1 MDSEILSSTPKDN
14 VSKDAPNQIQLNI
27 LQSNFRFYHAWTPSS
42 FEEYERPLGR
52 DNDTA
57 GGSESNQAADSIVVS
72 GISSM
77 TRDDFGEQ
85 SIRDFFSAFGSVVD
99 VNQTDEMAYV
109 VTFERG
115 SDGVK
120 NTIDSQP
127 IKMFGGVIHVREIQT
142 SSGYTVPQFQEKK
155 LSNKK
160 TFPLIVASPRDGPWY
175 VKPKPSEKL
184 YMKPSANTSSPGQIT
199 YSTVGKLA
207 AVASKMIATNLNSRS
222 TQISSSVAQTSQ
234 KDSCKQTPSTSLHS
248 LLSSTCHDPL
258 FEDDGDGGP
267 SEHGSSIKSI
277 KYFQSDGAL
286 PAWVWAPN
294 QSISKLGN
302 EDSFSDAER
311 QLSSTLEFGR
321 ASNATQSLLASVSN
335 PTTQMNRDA
344 NSEFSLEDT
353 NLNVLHKQS
362 TITVINNST
371 GQNSLSYTLY
381 QARHPCLAPLI
392 SAMRCNSEPA
402 SNQKV
407 SAVSIFDITPSRHQ
421 PLHEMLRTGDLL
433 TKPLYPEMEGHVSGL
448 VTSSATGI
456 QQHKNLESMTRLAW
470 FRCGNG
476 GERDLCRCRTIFDR
490 GRDAE
495 PNLSQEDSS
504 LRAELRQFRSSTSTM
519 FSMLTDQEIFH
530 DFKKLCL
537 LPQSSLH
544 HPQVYTSSN
553 QTTKLCRVGNAY
565 HSDVADLRIQFLALQ
580 LFHAVNFLHSKRQTL
595 GNQLRPDRIFV
606 QEDGWLRLIIP
617 INEGTGCSVEEKQ
630 KTEVKRES
638 RDSLPKEAPSK
649 YRVIFDHHEGK
660 GINRIDN
667 KTPQDA
673 TVIPYPGYGLVP
685 FAQWQK
691 GQLSNLAYLMMV
703 NAAAGR
709 TLGDQVNPPILP
721 WVTDFTSMIDLN
733 QCLEDYVTTESPW
746 RDLTKTKY
754 RLHKGDEQLDQ
765 SYNYGEPA
773 HHVPET
779 ISDLTYTVYRARS
792 LPIFEL
798 QAKVRNQFIAE
809 HYPNSIERLYHW
821 TPDEATP
828 EFYIQ
833 SDTSNIFISKHKEMM
848 NDLLLPDWC
857 NNDPSA
863 FISYHRRLLESRHVT
878 NSLHYWIDLMFGVGL
893 SGERAVLEKN
903 VVLRQVKWNPV
914 HTTNDKCTGSC
925 YSPVIFGEQEITE
938 KHHAKRGSVFVQLFS
953 RPHPRRIE
961 PSGIELKSNVPSS
974 EHLNETY
981 PNIASDSFAQR
992 KKHDLS
998 MIGAIVEECYASARV
1013 IPDAGVQNAIECLLE
1028 GHLDIIKLSLQYLDE
1043 PSETLREGIFP
1054 FPSCLKSAYRF
1065 LSQIQSNTFS
1075 RDEFKANQVVSDD
1088 LTVRSSSLEKIW
1100 ITVRNAH
1107 VVNSSLTDA
1116 SLGLL
1121 MPALLSPMMSPE
1133 PFVENYKISRSYASF
1148 ADTLVLYITIL
1159 INRFGTCLSPVLFQ
1173 LFNTLIVRA
1182 RDCEDLVVTEK
1193 VGRVM
1198 LAESLISSLCLHQ
1211 SDCIHHI
1218 MCFIT
1223 SQICKSNVKTDLAT
1237 PMSVDSIARYF
1248 VTFLSRDSGVGT
1260 AICSRYIV
1268 PLLVCRLEEC
1278 AVANDSQ
1285 NMAIQTLRSIVP
1297 FLPSDTVGIVV
1308 VKPVLKKVWQKIS
1321 FQENIHP
1328 NCRVDVL
1335 TNFPMHL
1342 LRDLV
1347 SLLSVCLR
1355 QIETQVETYF
1365 FRSTPMCIPQLL
1377 LLSFKATVSAQETAQ
1392 EVFYGICLLVQAMI
1406 TNPTHAVYLTK
1417 TLLPT
1422 SIESLASQVN
1432 DQISLERRMD
1442 CEKKCVDDQRD
1453 EILQLPGIA
1462 DACMVAREAVK
1473 VFDRNC
1479 LPAALELLA
1488 WVDHPLSVRNGQT
1501 SPAKDKELANNTHTY
1516 SSIATCNLTNEPND
1530 AWNPPSEEDILLVSS
1545 EPIGNDAIEMLAPR
1559 QNTTVDDID
1568 SDSEDENGDIGSKV
1582 KSTLAK
1588 SSPTIVEHVEHN
1600 HQDNKKR
1607 DLAWSIGVHRLP
1619 EQKLIKY
1626 RWHPRF
1632 MATTSLEIKSGND
1645 SERNIASMSS
1655 NKSETLLVAGN
1666 SLGEIFLFDLRRHP
1680 PSMISSRK
1688 VIPHRTTE
1696 SSSNAKKLSQVGFV
1710 DAGNV
1715 LVCHGGLHIWDAET
1729 GVIATSKIIGG
1740 YRPQNRSLAGFH
1752 FLAYSQFPFM
1762 TSSSE
1767 ILYTGCG
1774 EIAAISPR
1782 HLYMVDMRCDP
1793 QKESPTFTATDTCH
1807 SPYQNRTESP
1817 KHLSSFPMMK
1827 HLSWH
1832 TEESPTFT
1840 ATDTCHSPYQNRTE
1854 SPKHLSSFNL
1864 KCVAAHSDFVCVGS
1878 SSGHIHCYDRRQS
1891 KLQICW
1897 KAHTKSIEYLKAVSR
1912 GLLLSVSADKTAVLW
1927 NLMKNPPQQIS
1938 SIYSKT
1944 LIIFM
1949 RSSTVTNF

>member
-109 VTFERG
+109 VTFQRG

-207 AVASKMIATNLNSRS
+207 AVASKMIATNLNPHS

-234 KDSCKQTPSTSLHS
+234 KDSCKRTPSTSLHS
-248 LLSSTCHDPL
+248 LMSPTGHDPL

-335 PTTQMNRDA
+335 PTTQMNHDA

-565 HSDVADLRIQFLALQ
+565 HSDVADLRIRFLALQ
-580 LFHAVNFLHSKRQTL
+580 LFHAVNFLHSKGQTL

-733 QCLEDYVTTESPW
+733 QCLEDYVTTASPW

-914 HTTNDKCTGSC
+914 HTINDKCTGSC
-925 YSPVIFGEQEITE
+925 YSPIIFGEQEITE

-961 PSGIELKSNVPSS
+961 SSGIESKSNVLGS

-1043 PSETLREGIFP
+1043 PSETLRE
-1054 FPSCLKSAYRF
+1054 
-1065 LSQIQSNTFS
+1065 
-1075 RDEFKANQVVSDD
+1075 
-1088 LTVRSSSLEKIW
+1088 VRSSSLEKIW

-1133 PFVENYKISRSYASF
+1133 PFVENYKISR
-1148 ADTLVLYITIL
+1148 
-1159 INRFGTCLSPVLFQ
+1159 N
-1173 LFNTLIVRA
+1173 
-1182 RDCEDLVVTEK
+1182 
-1193 VGRVM
+1193 
-1198 LAESLISSLCLHQ
+1198 
-1211 SDCIHHI
+1211 
-1218 MCFIT
+1218 
-1223 SQICKSNVKTDLAT
+1223 LAT